1 MRSEDLC
8 RLRPF
13 VYHLTAASN
22 LASIVRAGQLEATGR
37 LFERAG
43 RAGDARLR
51 SRRPAA
57 LSLELDGE
65 PIAIRD
71 QKPLHE
77 RCIAF
82 EPGWDMARLVER
94 LNELVFFWPGTERG
108 PIRPGQG
115 HFELYRGQGEALR
128 ILRVP
133 TAALLEA
140 NAARGPLLSR
150 CNSGAPSRFQKPGAP
165 RGGATFVPVERADFS
180 PAQVVELVFERSA
193 RLPPETRVGTTPQG
207 PWRALPGRP
216 RPDRSAGA

>member
-1 MRSEDLC
+1 MRLEDLL

-22 LASIVRAGQLEATGR
+22 VASIVRAGQLEATGR

-43 RAGDARLR
+43 RADDARLR

-57 LSLELDGE
+57 LSLDIAGE

-94 LNELVFFWPGTERG
+94 LNALVFFWPGTERG

-115 HFELYRGQGEALR
+115 HFELYQGQGEE
-128 ILRVP
+128 LRVLQIP
-133 TAALLEA
+133 TAALLAA
-140 NAARGPLLSR
+140 NAPRAPLLSR

-165 RGGATFVPVERADFS
+165 RGGGTFVPVERAGFT
-180 PAQVVELVFERSA
+180 PAQAVELVFEGSA
-193 RLPPETRVGTTPQG
+193 RLPPETLAGPTPQG
-207 PWRALPGRP
+207 PWRSLARRAGSS
-216 RPDRSAGA
+216 RSERA